1 MAHANG
7 LRFCNIAKSLVKRAF
22 AHGTTSA
29 IYRVPPN
36 AVTYR
41 KVTTM
46 FTYAMVIDNGWQAPK
61 VRATCTEVHAAY
73 TAMRSAQRYSD
84 LHWAMVARRSNL
96 RAAHR
101 RYLRR
106 RGMPLAP
113 LAAASKYRT
122 KGRKVA

>member
-1 MAHANG
+1 MTNYST
-7 LRFCNIAKSLVKRAF
+7 RFALTKSLYCKNLSKKRRF
-22 AHGTTSA
+22 FHGMARA
-29 IYRVPPN
+29 IYRVPHV

-46 FTYAMVIDNGWQAPK
+46 FTYANVIDNGWQAPK
-61 VRATCTEVHAAY
+61 VRANCT
-73 TAMRSAQRYSD
+73 D